1 MGLINFIIIL
11 FIFLKQELMINLRE
25 PQNYFLGE
33 RLESNLGLP
42 GEKRKRF
49 FLAV

>member
-1 MGLINFIIIL
+1 M
-11 FIFLKQELMINLRE
+11 MNLRK

-42 GEKRKRF
+42 GEKRKRY
-49 FLAV
+49 L